1 MKSALRVLKS
11 LPKTSA
17 APTYSLTVIV
27 VVVVV
32 VYIYSVD
39 ILHCIKVNRKRG
51 SSISIRKRR
60 PFAENSPTQITRK

>member
-17 APTYSLTVIV
+17 APTYSLTVI